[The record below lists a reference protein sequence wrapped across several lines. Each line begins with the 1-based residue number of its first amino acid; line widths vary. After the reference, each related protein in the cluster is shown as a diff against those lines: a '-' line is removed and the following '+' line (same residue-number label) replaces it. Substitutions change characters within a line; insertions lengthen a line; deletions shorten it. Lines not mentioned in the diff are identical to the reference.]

1 MTGMRDVAA
10 KANVSA
16 KTVSRVFNNDPRVLP
31 ETRARVEAALHE
43 LKYVPNT
50 LATTFRA
57 GRSAVIGIAVPD
69 LVDPFFA
76 LIAKTVSQVASLHD
90 MSVAVTNLGD
100 DPSREAAIVESLLRQ
115 SITGLIIAPISHDQ
129 SYLAAWT
136 SRTPIVFV
144 DRSPSRIPADS
155 FVEDDHAGAYTATQH
170 LIDHGHRHIA
180 FLGDTLDVPTTNNR
194 YTGYQA
200 ALADNHLRFDP
211 NLTALGAGDRAGAA
225 LGLARITAAQP
236 APTALFSSNARCTM
250 ALVPALSHHRLAI
263 TAFGDFPMADMLNPA
278 MTVIDQD
285 PAQVGRLAAQRI
297 IDRTHQPNRRYRRRN
312 VLPVSLIERQSCFTS
327 IERDQPNP
335 HHSDGDTAS
344 RSPTPH
350 SCP

>member
-16 KTVSRVFNNDPRVLP
+16 KTVSRVYNGDPRVLP
-31 ETRARVEAALHE
+31 ETRTRVEAALRE
-43 LKYVPNT
+43 LNYVPNT

-57 GRSAVIGIAVPD
+57 GRSTVIGVAVPD

-76 LIAKTVSQVASLHD
+76 LIAKTVSQVATSHG
-90 MSVAVTNLGD
+90 MSVAVTNLGE
-100 DPSREAAIVESLLRQ
+100 DPAREPDIVGSLLRQ

-144 DRSPSRIPADS
+144 DRSPSRVQADS

-180 FLGDTLDVPTTNNR
+180 FLGDTLDIPTTNNR
-194 YTGYQA
+194 YIGYQA

-211 NLTALGAGDRAGAA
+211 HLTALGAGDRNGAA
-225 LGLARITAAQP
+225 LALAHIEAADP

-250 ALVPALSHHRLAI
+250 ALVPALTQSRLAV
-263 TAFGDFPMADMLNPA
+263 TAFGDFPMADMVTPA
-278 MTVIDQD
+278 VTVIDQD
-285 PAQVGRLAAQRI
+285 PAQIGRLAAQRI
-297 IDRTHQPNRRYRRRN
+297 IDRTNQPNRRYRRRN
-312 VLPVSLIERQSCFTS
+312 VLPVTFIERQSCLTGS
-327 IERDQPNP
+327 ERNGRGDQPRG
-335 HHSDGDTAS
+335 HH
-344 RSPTPH
+344 
-350 SCP
+350 